1 MKKVIC
7 LLCTFQLIVI
17 SICGLDTF
25 KDAKMN
31 NMLYENTTSI
41 LLDFDTPREHSREF
55 GRYLQDLGE
64 KKQVS
69 ISKYVFKN
77 KNDIVIYTSDPSLK
91 AKVSLS
97 QGRFPNENSTEFI
110 SNTYTEDSNQCGT
123 FQRIDPKTKITIKN
137 IDITSNLGGDG
148 IYYISTTNQEILND
162 ILNNL
167 NENVASAKI
176 FDSVTSS
183 NIEFDLEVLITIA
196 LISLCVLVA
205 IVQYSINQLKEVS
218 ILSIHGFSVM
228 KILSVMIKKLIKV
241 MVIAIVIAYT
251 ICSIYYISIN
261 NFNYFGLLSMYFGS
275 LAILCIF
282 ISVCILFFLIL
293 LHLKKSN
300 KLSVIKGKR
309 AYGIVSFMH
318 YSLKIIFV
326 LFLLFSINQLVIKSN
341 TLNQQLDSL
350 SNWEKAENLYT
361 TVLTYTGENDRKKD
375 FEVSSKLKN
384 FYKKMIDSKGAFIIG
399 ASNYDKVDGTYM
411 YELNSKDISP
421 EVSAYGKSIDINE
434 NYLKFNSIESV
445 TSSVVN
451 QINHDNNVLNIL
463 VPEKLQIYEEE
474 IRKNYLDHFYFQKVE
489 VENIYNESLNL
500 EMNKTEKSDLKI
512 NIIYV
517 KNNQNYFSYKSNIE
531 PEQKNLVNNPI
542 AIIYTDN
549 VDASYCHSYISNSFY
564 FYSDAEDPF
573 GEISSIIS
581 DCDLTSS
588 LQKVV
593 SVYDKHGSEIQE
605 LQREQRNLITFIVI
619 LFISNLMI
627 TYNLIAS
634 YYEKNKYKLYIKKLF
649 GYSTLRKNR
658 IFILSLFLINIIPIV
673 IMTVMYGGKIILTG
687 IVLILIEFFVATIID
702 RLLAAKSFNSIIKGE
717 H

>member
-7 LLCTFQLIVI
+7 LLFTFQLIVI
-17 SICGLDTF
+17 SICGLDIF

-31 NMLYENTTSI
+31 NILYENTTSI
-41 LLDFDTPREHSREF
+41 ILNFDTPREYSYEF
-55 GRYLQDLGE
+55 GKYLQDLGE
-64 KKQVS
+64 EKQVS

-77 KNDIVIYTSDPSLK
+77 KNDIVIYTSDPSLND
-91 AKVSLS
+91 KVSLS
-97 QGRFPNENSTEFI
+97 KGRFPNENSTEFI
-110 SNTYTEDSNQCGT
+110 SNTYTENSDQCGT
-123 FQRIDPKTKITIKN
+123 FQRIDSKTKMTIKN
-137 IDITSNLGGDG
+137 IDVTSNLGGDG
-148 IYYISTTNQEILND
+148 IYYISTTNEDIVND
-162 ILNNL
+162 ILSDL

-176 FDSVTSS
+176 FDSVNSS
-183 NIEFDLEVLITIA
+183 NIEIDPEVLVTMG
-196 LISLCVLVA
+196 LVSLCLLVA
-205 IVQYSINQLKEVS
+205 IVQYSINKLKEVS
-218 ILSIHGFSVM
+218 ILSIHGFSVT
-228 KILSVMIKKLIKV
+228 KILSVMIRKLIKV
-241 MVIAIVIAYT
+241 MILGAVIAYI

-261 NFNYFGLLSMYFGS
+261 NLNYFGLLSIYFGI
-275 LAILCIF
+275 LVVLCIL
-282 ISVCILFFLIL
+282 ISICILFFVSL

-300 KLSVIKGKR
+300 RLSVIKGKR

-326 LFLLFSINQLVIKSN
+326 LFLLFSINELALKSN

-350 SNWEKAENLYT
+350 SNWEKAENLYA
-361 TVLTYTGENDRKKD
+361 TVVTYTGEHERKRD
-375 FEVSSKLKN
+375 FEVSNKMED
-384 FYKKMIDSKGAFIIG
+384 FYKKMIDSKGAFIFR
-399 ASNYDKVDGTYM
+399 AFNYGKEDGTYM
-411 YELNSKDISP
+411 YELNCEDISP
-421 EVSAYGKSIDINE
+421 EVSPNGKSIDINE

-445 TSSVVN
+445 TSSVVD
-451 QINHDNNVLNIL
+451 QINHDDNVLNIL

-474 IRKNYLDHFYFQKVE
+474 IRKNYLDYFYFQKVT
-489 VENIYNESLNL
+489 VDNIYNESLNL
-500 EMNKTEKSDLKI
+500 EINKIEKSDLKI

-531 PEQKNLVNNPI
+531 PEQKNLVNDPI
-542 AIIYTDN
+542 AVIYTDN
-549 VDASYCHSYISNSFY
+549 VAASYCHSRMTNSFY

-573 GEISSIIS
+573 GEISSIIAE
-581 DCDLTSS
+581 CDLQSS

-593 SVYDKHGSEIQE
+593 SVYDKHGSEIQQ

-649 GYSTLRKNR
+649 GYSNFRKNR
-658 IFILSLFLINIIPIV
+658 VFILLLFLINIIPLS
-673 IMTVMYGGKIILTG
+673 IMTVMYGSKIILTG
-687 IVLILIEFFVATIID
+687 IVLILIEFLVATIID

>member
-7 LLCTFQLIVI
+7 LLFTFQLIVI
-17 SICGLDTF
+17 SICGLDIF

-31 NMLYENTTSI
+31 NILYENTTSI
-41 LLDFDTPREHSREF
+41 ILNFDRPREHSHEF
-55 GRYLQDLGE
+55 GKYLQDLGE

-69 ISKYVFKN
+69 ISKYVYKN

-91 AKVSLS
+91 DKVSLS
-97 QGRFPNENSTEFI
+97 KGGFPNENSTEFI
-110 SNTYTEDSNQCGT
+110 SNTYIDDSNQSGI
-123 FQRIDPKTKITIKN
+123 FQKIDPKTKMTIKN
-137 IDITSNLGGDG
+137 IDITSNLGANG

-162 ILNNL
+162 ILSDL

-183 NIEFDLEVLITIA
+183 NIELDPEVLVTMG
-196 LISLCVLVA
+196 LVSLCLLVA

-218 ILSIHGFSVM
+218 ILSINGFSVT
-228 KILSVMIKKLIKV
+228 KILSGMSKKLIKV
-241 MVIAIVIAYT
+241 MMLGTVIAYV

-261 NFNYFGLLSMYFGS
+261 NLNYFGLLSIYFGI
-275 LAILCIF
+275 LVVLCIL
-282 ISVCILFFLIL
+282 ISICILFFVSL

-318 YSLKIIFV
+318 YGLKIIFV

-350 SNWEKAENLYT
+350 SNWEKAENLYAI
-361 TVLTYTGENDRKKD
+361 VVTYTGEHERKRH
-375 FEVSSKLKN
+375 FEVSNKMEN
-384 FYKKMIDSKGAFIIG
+384 FYKKMIDSKGAFIFR
-399 ASNYDKVDGTYM
+399 AFNYEKADGIYD
-411 YELNSKDISP
+411 YELNCEDMSP
-421 EVSAYGKSIDINE
+421 EVSPYGKSIDINE
-434 NYLKFNSIESV
+434 NYLKFNYIESV
-445 TSSVVN
+445 TSSVVG

-463 VPEKLQIYEEE
+463 VPEKLKIYEEE
-474 IRKNYLDHFYFQKVE
+474 IRKNYLDYFYFQKVT
-489 VENIYNESLNL
+489 VENIYNEALNL
-500 EMNKTEKSDLKI
+500 EMNKTEESDLKV

-531 PEQKNLVNNPI
+531 PEQKNLVNDPI
-542 AIIYTDN
+542 AVIYTDN
-549 VDASYCHSYISNSFY
+549 VDSSYCYSYMTNSFY

-573 GEISSIIS
+573 GEISSIVS
-581 DCDLTSS
+581 ECDLQSS

-593 SVYDKHGSEIQE
+593 SVYDKHGSEIQQ
-605 LQREQRNLITFIVI
+605 LQKEQRSLITFIVI

-658 IFILSLFLINIIPIV
+658 IFILSLFLINIIPV
-673 IMTVMYGGKIILTG
+673 VTMTVMYGSKIILTG
-687 IVLILIEFFVATIID
+687 IVLILIEFFVATVID
-702 RLLAAKSFNSIIKGE
+702 TLLATKSFNSIIKGE

>member
-17 SICGLDTF
+17 SICGLDIF
-25 KDAKMN
+25 KDEKMN
-31 NMLYENTTSI
+31 NLLYENTTSI
-41 LLDFDTPREHSREF
+41 ILNFDSPREHSREF
-55 GRYLQDLGE
+55 GKYLQDLGK

-77 KNDIVIYTSDPSLK
+77 RNDIVIYTSDPSLND
-91 AKVSLS
+91 KVSLS
-97 QGRFPNENSTEFI
+97 KGRFPNENSTEFI

-123 FQRIDPKTKITIKN
+123 FQRIDPKTKMTIKN
-137 IDITSNLGGDG
+137 IDITSNLGGEG
-148 IYYISTTNQEILND
+148 IYYISTTNQKIIND
-162 ILNNL
+162 ILSDL
-167 NENVASAKI
+167 NENVASVKI

-183 NIEFDLEVLITIA
+183 NIEIDPEVLVTIG
-196 LISLCVLVA
+196 LISLCLLVA
-205 IVQYSINQLKEVS
+205 IVQYSIDQLKEVS
-218 ILSIHGFSVM
+218 ILCINGFSVT
-228 KILSVMIKKLIKV
+228 KILSGMSKKLIKV
-241 MVIAIVIAYT
+241 MMLSTVIAYIT
-251 ICSIYYISIN
+251 CSIYYIFQN
-261 NFNYFGLLSMYFGS
+261 NFNYFGLISIYFGI
-275 LAILCIF
+275 LVVLCIL
-282 ISVCILFFLIL
+282 ISICILFFVSL

-326 LFLLFSINQLVIKSN
+326 LFLLFSINQLAIKSN

-361 TVLTYTGENDRKKD
+361 TVLTYTGENEMKKH
-375 FEVSSKLKN
+375 FEVSNKIENL
-384 FYKKMIDSKGAFIIG
+384 YKKMIDSKGAFIFR
-399 ASNYDKVDGTYM
+399 ASNYEKADGIYD
-411 YELNSKDISP
+411 YELNCEDISP
-421 EVSAYGKSIDINE
+421 EVSPNGKSIDINE

-445 TSSVVN
+445 TSSVVD

-474 IRKNYLDHFYFQKVE
+474 IRKNYLDYFYFQKVK
-489 VENIYNESLNL
+489 VENIYNEELNL
-500 EMNKTEKSDLKI
+500 EMNKTEKSDLKV

-517 KNNQNYFSYKSNIE
+517 KNNQNYFSYKSKIE
-531 PEQKNLVNNPI
+531 PEQKNLVNDPI

-549 VDASYCHSYISNSFY
+549 VDSSYCYSYMTNSFY

-573 GEISSIIS
+573 GEISSIVS
-581 DCDLTSS
+581 ECDLQSS

-593 SVYDKHGSEIQE
+593 SVYDKHGSEIQQ
-605 LQREQRNLITFIVI
+605 LQKEQRSLITFIVI

-649 GYSTLRKNR
+649 GYSTLRKNSV
-658 IFILSLFLINIIPIV
+658 FILSLFLINIIPVV

-687 IVLILIEFFVATIID
+687 IVLMLIEFFVATIID